1 MGVPSVPR
9 VWREL
14 KYKYRL
20 IGSKCLKCGAVVY
33 PPRMVC
39 PKCSSNRMAE
49 EKLPE
54 TGKVLSYTVIR
65 YAPRGFER
73 QVPYVVALIEL
84 DNGTRLI
91 SQLTDVKP
99 EDVKCGMRV
108 EAVFRKLREQGPSG
122 IIEYGIK
129 FRPLSAAA

>member
-1 MGVPSVPR
+1 M
-9 VWREL
+9 
-14 KYKYRL
+14 
-20 IGSKCLKCGAVVY
+20 I
-33 PPRMVC
+33 
-39 PKCSSNRMAE
+39 E

-54 TGKVLSYTVIR
+54 TGRVLSYTVIR

-84 DNGTRLI
+84 DNGTKLI

-129 FRPLSAAA
+129 FRPLSATA